1 MSWKDD
7 VDELNRQVEM
17 AGKMGGDDSVAFHH
31 GRGKLTVRE
40 RIALLEDPG
49 TFQEI
54 GAIAGTATWDG
65 QQVTG
70 LKPSNTIIGTCLING
85 RKIAFSGGDFTIRGG
100 ASDAAIGNKS
110 QYAEQY
116 ALDTRVPY
124 IRLLDATGGSVKT
137 FEKIGRTYLP
147 GNSGTNISA
156 ELLQHVPVV
165 SAVLGSVA
173 GLPAVQACLCHFN
186 VMVKG
191 TSQVFVAGPKV
202 VEQATGQTIS
212 KEELGDERTQL
223 KNGVIMNLA
232 ESEADAISQI
242 RRFLSYLPTSVW
254 EIPPVITPKDDP
266 DRREESLLSVVPK
279 DRRKIYEPR
288 NVIHAVV
295 DTESFFEIAP
305 FYGRARVTGLARVNG
320 IACGVMANHPKFNG
334 GSMDIAA
341 GEKTLRILEL
351 CETFHLPLV
360 YFADEPG
367 FSVGP
372 AQEKMGIVRAGARV
386 VTTLARTQTPYICFI
401 MRQLYG
407 VAGGLHQ
414 RGGAGLYRRYAWPST
429 HGGSMHIEGGTAIA
443 YKREI
448 ENADDPDAKR
458 EEIEARL
465 QSISSPFRN
474 AHAFG
479 VEDIIDPRDTRP
491 LLVDFIADAQRV
503 IASQLGPV
511 SGSSYRP

>member
-1 MSWKDD
+1 
-7 VDELNRQVEM
+7 
-17 AGKMGGDDSVAFHH
+17 
-31 GRGKLTVRE
+31 
-40 RIALLEDPG
+40 
-49 TFQEI
+49 
-54 GAIAGTATWDG
+54 
-65 QQVTG
+65 
-70 LKPSNTIIGTCLING
+70 
-85 RKIAFSGGDFTIRGG
+85 
-100 ASDAAIGNKS
+100 
-110 QYAEQY
+110 
-116 ALDTRVPY
+116 
-124 IRLLDATGGSVKT
+124 
-137 FEKIGRTYLP
+137 
-147 GNSGTNISA
+147 
-156 ELLQHVPVV
+156 
-165 SAVLGSVA
+165 
-173 GLPAVQACLCHFN
+173 
-186 VMVKG
+186 
-191 TSQVFVAGPKV
+191 
-202 VEQATGQTIS
+202 
-212 KEELGDERTQL
+212 
-223 KNGVIMNLA
+223 
-232 ESEADAISQI
+232 
-242 RRFLSYLPTSVW
+242 
-254 EIPPVITPKDDP
+254 
-266 DRREESLLSVVPK
+266 
-279 DRRKIYEPR
+279 
-288 NVIHAVV
+288 
-295 DTESFFEIAP
+295 
-305 FYGRARVTGLARVNG
+305 VTGLARVNG
-320 IACGVMANHPKFNG
+320 IPCGVMANHPKFNG

-414 RGGAGLYRRYAWPST
+414 RGGPGLYRRYAWPST

-479 VEDIIDPRDTRP
+479 IEDIIDPRDTRP
-491 LLVDFIADAQRV
+491 LLVDFLADSQRV